1 MRLSLYGQLIK
12 LLDKRLTLR
21 GSMVEDFCDLVRLIR
36 SLQRLEGHPDCF
48 GTAEQFCGRTECAW
62 REYCLKRMVG
72 RCPLLKGILKKS
84 AVVRMKSL
92 LHFLRRD
99 SEASLI
105 MEKEQTLGTKS
116 TRRSSAAI

>member
-1 MRLSLYGQLIK
+1 MDNLIK

-21 GSMVEDFCDLVRLIR
+21 GSMVRTSADLVRLIR

-48 GTAEQFCGRTECAW
+48 GTAEQFCGDRMRLARILLKPAW
-62 REYCLKRMVG
+62 S
-72 RCPLLKGILKKS
+72 PLSSLKGILKKS

-99 SEASLI
+99 SEAS
-105 MEKEQTLGTKS
+105 
-116 TRRSSAAI
+116 